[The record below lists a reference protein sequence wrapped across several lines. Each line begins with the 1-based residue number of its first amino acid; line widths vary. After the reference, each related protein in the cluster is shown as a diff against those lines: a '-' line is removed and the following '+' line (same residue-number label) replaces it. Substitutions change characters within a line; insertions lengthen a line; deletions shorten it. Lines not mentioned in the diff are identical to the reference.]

1 MAVPGKRF
9 QPKCGWCLQEYDR
22 ISLSA
27 HLQSVCPVAKTIHNA
42 EVSAGRPLSLNEIKA
57 VRDRARRELA
67 TEKEFKAEA

>member
-1 MAVPGKRF
+1 MPMSGKRF

-27 HLQSVCPVAKTIHNA
+27 HLQSGCPVAKRIHNA
-42 EVSAGRPLSLNEIKA
+42 EVSAGRPLSLNEIKV

-67 TEKEFKAEA
+67 MEREAGAGD